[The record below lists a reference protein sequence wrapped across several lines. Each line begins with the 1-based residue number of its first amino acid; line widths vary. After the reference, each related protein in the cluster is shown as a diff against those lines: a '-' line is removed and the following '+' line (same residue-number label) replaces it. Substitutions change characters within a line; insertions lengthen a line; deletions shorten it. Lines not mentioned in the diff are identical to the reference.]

1 MCARIVD
8 QSREAQLRVTRECP
22 SSSAFAS
29 INNDQ
34 PENAL
39 LVDIFGKKT
48 VRDDEEFQRRKLN
61 NYNRELHAG
70 RRWLLLFDEI
80 FSFNSLPILLRTY
93 NRDLVVVFFFF
104 LFLELNHRF

>member
-1 MCARIVD
+1 LKKRGDCEFLCVKVCVRARIVD

-61 NYNRELHAG
+61 NYNRELHPVAVG
-70 RRWLLLFDEI
+70 CCYLTK
-80 FSFNSLPILLRTY
+80 FSRPILCLSYYVHTI
-93 NRDLVVVFFFF
+93 
-104 LFLELNHRF
+104 ET